1 MLGRSTEWNGIEQ
14 RHGLFGLVGLQRSDQ
29 MQRNSGTG
37 RHQRRPFRLGF
48 LHAVFAEH
56 ALAGIDDRR
65 NGCGVERF
73 RHCDQRHRRALA
85 ARFLARTRDVLL
97 HLGQTV
103 W

>member
-1 MLGRSTEWNGIEQ
+1 MDGVEQ
-14 RHGLFGLVGLQRSDQ
+14 RHRLLCLVGLQRPDQ

-48 LHAVFAEH
+48 LHAIFAEH
-56 ALAGIDDRR
+56 ALPGIDNRR
-65 NGCGVERF
+65 NGRGVERF
-73 RHCDQRHRRALA
+73 RHRDQRHRRALA
-85 ARFLARTRDVLL
+85 ARFLARARDVLL

>member
-1 MLGRSTEWNGIEQ
+1 MDGVEQ
-14 RHGLFGLVGLQRSDQ
+14 RDRFLCLVGLQRPDQ
-29 MQRNSGTG
+29 MHRNSGAG
-37 RHQRRPFRLGF
+37 RHQRRPFRLGLLYAIF
-48 LHAVFAEH
+48 TEH
-56 ALAGIDDRR
+56 ALAGIDNRR

-85 ARFLARTRDVLL
+85 ARFLARARDVLL